1 MAVIHPQILVR
12 LNHKDRLARSFAALD
27 GQFPLFDP
35 GIRVAEKFK
44 LNYRKILA
52 DIWPTEAWHVQ
63 KMRGIGNF
71 KSVQT
76 PAGHSY
82 LGT

>member
-44 LNYRKILA
+44 LRYRKTSSRCLA
-52 DIWPTEAWHVQ
+52 Y
-63 KMRGIGNF
+63 RGLARAENEGNREF
-71 KSVQT
+71 
-76 PAGHSY
+76 
-82 LGT
+82 